1 MPTVHH
7 WACDTGRYNQTVT
20 TKDESNRMTKTITPP
35 DTLPAWRT
43 LEALAAGGKRLDL
56 LSLFQKDP
64 DRHRRFALSVDGL
77 LLDYSKNLIDET
89 IFSALLELAEQSTL
103 GHQRDALFNGDPI
116 NCSEQRAALHTAL
129 RGEREDGYR
138 CGGQPLNEQISATLA
153 EMATISGLVR
163 EGKWLGVTGKAVRD
177 IVHIGIGGS
186 VLGPQLACQALR
198 PYRHPDLRV
207 HFIANVDGEDVLN
220 TLNQLDPERTLVIV
234 ASKTF
239 TTQETL
245 LNTRTTLHWL
255 EQKLQRSGLVGSRQ
269 IIALTANRK
278 NAEAFGIPSSQ
289 VLTFDEWVGGRYS
302 VWSCV
307 GLTISIS
314 LGHERFTEMLGG
326 ARAMDRHFRS
336 APFAENIPV
345 ILALLGIWYRNFLG
359 TTSVAIIPYCQRL
372 SLLPS
377 YLQQLDM
384 ESNGKS
390 VSQSGETIAYQT
402 GPVLWGQTGTNAQH
416 TFFQLFHQ
424 SNHLIPLDL
433 IAAVNEPESIDEHH
447 RTLLANLLAQA
458 SALMTGNRNQPDLPA
473 HLICPGNKPSN
484 LLLLDALTPYH
495 FGQVLALYEHKV
507 FVQGAIWNINSYDQ
521 WGVELGKGIASDLLS
536 GHDSDQDGEGAP
548 DPSTRQLLNH
558 INRRTGLFKTP

>member
-1 MPTVHH
+1 
-7 WACDTGRYNQTVT
+7 
-20 TKDESNRMTKTITPP
+20 MTKTTSSP
-35 DTLPAWRT
+35 DTLPAWHT
-43 LEALAAGGKRLDL
+43 LETLAEGGKRLDL
-56 LSLFQKDP
+56 MSLFQKDP

-89 IFSALLELAEQSTL
+89 IFSTLLTLAEQSTL
-103 GHQRDALFNGDPI
+103 EQQRDTLFNGGLI
-116 NCSEQRAALHTAL
+116 NSSEQRAALHTAL

-138 CGGQPLNEQISATLA
+138 FGGEALDEQISATLA
-153 EMATISGLVR
+153 EMAAISSSIR
-163 EGKWLGVTGKAVRD
+163 EGTWLGVTGKPVQD

-220 TLNQLDPERTLVIV
+220 ILNQLDPERTLVIV

-255 EQKLQRSGLVGSRQ
+255 ENKLQLSGMVNSRQ
-269 IIALTANRK
+269 IIALTANRQ
-278 NAEAFGIPSSQ
+278 NAETFGIPSSQ
-289 VLTFDEWVGGRYS
+289 ILTFDEWVGGRYS

-314 LGHERFTEMLGG
+314 LGHEHFTEMLSG

-336 APFAENIPV
+336 APFAKNMPV
-345 ILALLGIWYRNFLG
+345 ILALLGIWYRNFLDAP
-359 TTSVAIIPYCQRL
+359 SVAIIPYCQRL

-390 VSQSGETIAYQT
+390 VSQSGETIDYPT

-433 IAAVNEPESIDEHH
+433 VATVHEPESINEHH

-458 SALMTGNRNQPDLPA
+458 SALMAGNRDQPDLPA

-484 LLLLDALTPYH
+484 MLLLDALTPYH
-495 FGQVLALYEHKV
+495 LGQVLALYEHKV

-521 WGVELGKGIASDLLS
+521 WGVELGKGIASGLLS
-536 GHDSDQDGEGAP
+536 EHDSMRNGVDAP
-548 DPSTRQLLNH
+548 DPSTRQLLDH
-558 INRRTGLFKTP
+558 ISRRTGLFKIP

>member
-1 MPTVHH
+1 
-7 WACDTGRYNQTVT
+7 
-20 TKDESNRMTKTITPP
+20 MTNSSSPP

-43 LEALAAGGKRLDL
+43 LETLAAGGKRLDL
-56 LSLFQKDP
+56 MSLFQKDP

-89 IFSALLELAEQSTL
+89 IFSTLLALAEQSAL
-103 GHQRDALFNGDPI
+103 EQQRAALFNGGLI
-116 NCSEQRAALHTAL
+116 NHSEQRAALHTAL
-129 RGEREDGYR
+129 RGEREDGYQ
-138 CGGQPLNEQISATLA
+138 CGGQPLDEQISATLA
-153 EMATISGLVR
+153 EMATISRSIR
-163 EGKWLGVTGKAVRD
+163 EGTWLGVTGKPVRD

-245 LNTRTTLHWL
+245 LNTRTTLRWL
-255 EQKLQRSGLVGSRQ
+255 ENKLQQSGLVSSRQ
-269 IIALTANRK
+269 IIALTANRQ

-289 VLTFDEWVGGRYS
+289 ILTFDDWVGGRYS

-314 LGHERFTEMLGG
+314 LGHEHFTEMLSG
-326 ARAMDRHFRS
+326 ARAMDQHFRS
-336 APFAENIPV
+336 APFAENLPV
-345 ILALLGIWYRNFLG
+345 IMALLGIWYRNFLG
-359 TTSVAIIPYCQRL
+359 APSIAIIPYCQRL
-372 SLLPS
+372 SQLPS

-390 VSQSGETIAYQT
+390 VSQSGKTIAYQT
-402 GPVLWGQTGTNAQH
+402 GPALWGQTGTNAQH

-424 SNHLIPLDL
+424 GTHLIPLDL
-433 IAAVNEPESIDEHH
+433 IAAVNEPHSIDEHH

-458 SALMTGNRNQPDLPA
+458 SALMVGNRDQADLPA
-473 HLICPGNKPSN
+473 HRLCPGNKPSN

-495 FGQVLALYEHKV
+495 FGQLLALYEHKV

-521 WGVELGKGIASDLLS
+521 WGVELGKGIASSLLAE
-536 GHDSDQDGEGAP
+536 GHDSEAP

-558 INRRTGLFKTP
+558 INNLAGLFRVL